1 MQIGWLKWNEKWY
14 YMDKNGV
21 MQTGFRVIN
30 GKTYYFN
37 ESGEM
42 LTNTTVQGKR
52 LGADGAAA

>member
-21 MQTGFRVIN
+21 MQTGFQVIN

-42 LTNTTVQGKR
+42 LLNTTVQGKR

>member
-1 MQIGWLKWNEKWY
+1 MKWNEKWY